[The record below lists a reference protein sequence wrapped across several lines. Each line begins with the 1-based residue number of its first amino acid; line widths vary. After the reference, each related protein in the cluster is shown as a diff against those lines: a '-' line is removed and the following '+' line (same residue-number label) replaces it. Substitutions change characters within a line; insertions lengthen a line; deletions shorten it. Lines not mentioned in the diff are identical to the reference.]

1 MQRKKAIGLLS
12 GGLDSTVAVKVIQ
25 EQGIEV
31 IALNFMS
38 PFCACTAKNSGC
50 KSEAMKVSRDFGLR
64 IKCLY
69 HGEEYLEMLR
79 NPKHGYGRALN
90 PCIDCRIMMFIKAG
104 EYMREIGASFI
115 FTGEVIGQRPMSQR
129 RDTMRVIE
137 RESGLEGYILRPLC
151 ARLLPETIPEKE
163 GIVDREKLLK
173 ISGRSRKEQIRLAGE
188 YQIEGFS
195 CSSGGCLLTEK
206 GFAGKVKDLL
216 DHSEVFR
223 VQDARLLRTGRHF
236 RLSGHCRVVIGRDE
250 AENNVLEKNTEP
262 GDFKFILADYNGP
275 LGLARGNESASWTQ
289 LISSIVVRYSSAPRD
304 EAVVVKF
311 SRVGEGGEES
321 LRAQSIPDS
330 QLDGL
335 RIRSFGK

>member
-1 MQRKKAIGLLS
+1 MSTKAIGLLS
-12 GGLDSTVAVKVIQ
+12 GGLDSTLAVKVIQ

-38 PFCACTAKNSGC
+38 PFCACTSKNAGC
-50 KSEAMKVSRDFGLR
+50 KSEAVKVSNEFGLK

-79 NPKHGYGRALN
+79 KPRHGYGRALN
-90 PCIDCRIMMFIKAG
+90 PCIDCRIMMFKKAG
-104 EYMREIGASFI
+104 EYMREVGASFV

-137 RESGLEGYILRPLC
+137 KESGLEGYILRPLC
-151 ARLLPETIPEKE
+151 ARLMPETIPEKE

-173 ISGRSRKEQIRLAGE
+173 INGRSRKEQIRLAGE
-188 YQIEGFS
+188 YHIEDFP

-216 DHSEVFR
+216 DHSGVFR
-223 VQDARLLRTGRHF
+223 VQDARLLRIGRHF
-236 RLSGHCRVVIGRDE
+236 RLSDHCRVILGRDE
-250 AENNVLEKNTEP
+250 TENTALEKSVEP
-262 GDFKFILADYNGP
+262 GDLKFILAGHNGP
-275 LGLARGNESASWTQ
+275 FGLARGTDSASWAP
-289 LISSIVVRYSSAPRD
+289 LISRIVVRYSSAPKD
-304 EAVVVKF
+304 EAVEVKF
-311 SRVGEGGEES
+311 SRGGEGSEES
-321 LRAQSIPDS
+321 LMAQAISES

-335 RIRSFGK
+335 RIKSFEHR